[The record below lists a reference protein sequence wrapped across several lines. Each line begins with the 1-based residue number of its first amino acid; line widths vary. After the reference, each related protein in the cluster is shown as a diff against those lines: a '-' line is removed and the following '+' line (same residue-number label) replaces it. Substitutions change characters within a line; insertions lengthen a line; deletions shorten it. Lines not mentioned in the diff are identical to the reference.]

1 MTKTQEEMMK
11 KDLTEL
17 GSVMRTFAN
26 KNDGMEQAMRAME
39 HRQESTEKTIKNL
52 DQKYESMM
60 NMMAQMMAKLSDKE
74 KGEEG
79 SSSGGYQRL
88 DLVSKKPER
97 IEGRGGNR
105 LPKLDFP
112 VFDGENPREWV
123 RRANKYF
130 QIQGVEEELKSDLA
144 QLHLKGKADIWFL
157 GMYHGRAEV
166 PWEELSRAI
175 CERFGGGTPEETIEE
190 FNKLAQTGSVTDY
203 LEKFELLK
211 SLNLEVIRKA
221 QRTIPHGAPY
231 HSSSLGSSRPNPV
244 PQLRNKWHHEGSRIL
259 RDNYHRGPKAGGNT
273 ADNFRKISPTEFNY
287 RREKGLCYKCAEPY
301 TLGHICKQAQIQ
313 YILED
318 EPTELIEVA
327 EGEMDEGEEFCDCI
341 EGGISN
347 ERIEVSIHT
356 LSGGEGHSTFKLK
369 GVLAGKELLI
379 LVDSGST
386 HCFLDE
392 MVASHLQLQVTGTP
406 LVVRVAN
413 GERLESRQLSRPLSW
428 KIQGHEFQHH
438 FNTLQLGSCD
448 MVLGVDWL
456 ARYSPIEFDFNQL
469 SMKFTRGKE
478 KVELKGESNKLKLT
492 AIKGSKLMKWRRK
505 QEYGVTALLT
515 ILEEGQDEVPAEVK
529 QMLNQYQDIFV
540 EPQGLPPP
548 RSHDHGIPLK
558 EGARPFQLRPYRC
571 PYVQK
576 SEIEKLVREM
586 LQMGIIQ
593 PSNNSFASPVLLVKK
608 KDGSWRFCVDYRQLN
623 ELTVKDKFPMP
634 LIDELIDELHGS
646 RYFTKIDLR
655 AGYHQIRV
663 KMEDRH
669 KTAFRTHQGLYE
681 FKVMPFGLTNAPA
694 TFQSLMNQVFKE
706 QLRKFVIVF
715 FDDIL
720 VYSPTL
726 ETHLQHVTEVLDLL
740 RQHQLFA
747 KQSKCCFAQTQMEYL
762 GHIITAEGVQADP
775 RKIEGMINWP
785 RPGNMKQLK
794 GFLGLTGYYRKFVRG
809 YGSIAKP
816 LTTLLKKEGFQW
828 NEEAEEAFQ
837 RLKMAM
843 CSTPVLVLPDF
854 S

>member
-1 MTKTQEEMMK
+1 MTKTQEEMMR

-26 KNDGMEQAMRAME
+26 KNDGIEQAMRAME

-60 NMMAQMMAKLSDKE
+60 NMMARMMAKLSDKE

-88 DLVSKKPER
+88 DLVSKKPEK

-123 RRANKYF
+123 RGANKYF

-175 CERFGGGTPEETIEE
+175 CERFGGGTPEETIKE
-190 FNKLAQTGSVTDY
+190 FNKLAQTSSVTDY

-211 SLNLEVIRKA
+211 SLVMPLLPNQPDSYYKSCFLSGLKGEIVNMVRMARPRTLADTIEAAKLQEKNLEVIRKA
-221 QRTIPHGAPY
+221 QRALPHGAPY
-231 HSSSLGSSRPNPV
+231 HSNSLGSSRPNPV
-244 PQLRNKWHHEGSRIL
+244 PQLRNKWHHEGSRVL
-259 RDNYHRGPKAGGNT
+259 RDNDHRGPKAGGNT

-287 RREKGLCYKCAEPY
+287 RKEKGLCYKCAEPY

-356 LSGGEGHSTFKLK
+356 LSGGNGHSTFKLK
-369 GVLAGKELLI
+369 GVLAGRKLLI

-392 MVASHLQLQVTGTP
+392 RVASHLQLQVTGTP

-413 GERLESRQLSRPLSW
+413 GERLESRQLSGPLNW
-428 KIQGHEFQHH
+428 K
-438 FNTLQLGSCD
+438 LGSCD

-478 KVELKGESNKLKLT
+478 EVELKGESNKLKLT

-515 ILEEGQDEVPAEVK
+515 ILEEGQEEVPTGVK
-529 QMLNQYQDIFV
+529 QMLNQYQDIFA

-558 EGARPFQLRPYRC
+558 EGARPFQIRPYRC

-576 SEIEKLVREM
+576 SEIERLVREM

-593 PSNNSFASPVLLVKK
+593 PSNSSFASPVL
-608 KDGSWRFCVDYRQLN
+608 
-623 ELTVKDKFPMP
+623 
-634 LIDELIDELHGS
+634 
-646 RYFTKIDLR
+646 YFTKIDLR

-663 KMEDRH
+663 KLEERH
-669 KTAFRTHQGLYE
+669 KTAFRTHQGLYD
-681 FKVMPFGLTNAPA
+681 A
-694 TFQSLMNQVFKE
+694 
-706 QLRKFVIVF
+706 I
-715 FDDIL
+715 
-720 VYSPTL
+720 
-726 ETHLQHVTEVLDLL
+726 
-740 RQHQLFA
+740 
-747 KQSKCCFAQTQMEYL
+747 
-762 GHIITAEGVQADP
+762 
-775 RKIEGMINWP
+775 WP
-785 RPGNMKQLK
+785 N
-794 GFLGLTGYYRKFVRG
+794 
-809 YGSIAKP
+809 
-816 LTTLLKKEGFQW
+816 
-828 NEEAEEAFQ
+828 
-837 RLKMAM
+837 
-843 CSTPVLVLPDF
+843 
-854 S
+854 